1 MVSSCV
7 NRHNHGMPRLAVA
20 LLLLAVGGFGL
31 VLADSVRAQEARTTQ
46 VPTTGVLRARGKTA
60 KMIEADRRP
69 ERQAFEAPLPIE
81 MEAGVIS
88 RAALQSVL
96 ASGIGKFLQQVRA
109 EPSVTR
115 GRFIGWRMVSLFPD
129 RSDVHVQVLRAGD
142 TVTRVNGQSI
152 ERPEQFMNVWQSL
165 ATESDLVLHV
175 ERAGKQSQLR
185 YHIVDDKLSAEAP
198 KSSST
203 RKPTSPSTSTSS
215 P

>member
-7 NRHNHGMPRLAVA
+7 IRHNHGMPRLAVA
-20 LLLLAVGGFGL
+20 LLLLAAGGFGL

-60 KMIEADRRP
+60 KMIEVDRRS

-152 ERPEQFMNVWQSL
+152 ERPEQFKALWDAMASAN
-165 ATESDLVLHV
+165 ELVLDIQR
-175 ERAGKQSQLR
+175 EGRGSRLR
-185 YHIVDDKLSAEAP
+185 YTIGP
-198 KSSST
+198 
-203 RKPTSPSTSTSS
+203 
-215 P
+215 